1 MPSGATRTR
10 LRVDRCKSAVRW
22 EGGGWP
28 LYSEEKRMSTTNRSN
43 TSLHALVCVA
53 IISGLLATAGCSSAL
68 SQPEVAAWLQFR
80 TEPGADRAIADEQ
93 KKSMLKLLTSP
104 FVLASALK
112 QPGVAELETVRD
124 QKDPVMWL
132 SRSLEVVAQA
142 DSEVVKV
149 RLRGQRPADLA
160 KIVNAVTAVF
170 LEDVVNMDRVAA
182 LGMRQAIEKKY
193 KENQAE
199 LRVLREQAI
208 KLAAMVE
215 GPDAVDA
222 KWAERELDAL
232 SGELSGV
239 RSALRTVTAD
249 IAVATST
256 GEPVD
261 PKLEAKKK
269 VLGEQASALV
279 AEMDAI
285 RTKARDL
292 AQARVDLEARRRSVE
307 SLQRVT
313 DQLGLQLEATAVELN
328 APLRVRLV
336 EEATAPAGAGP

>member
-1 MPSGATRTR
+1 
-10 LRVDRCKSAVRW
+10 
-22 EGGGWP
+22 
-28 LYSEEKRMSTTNRSN
+28 
-43 TSLHALVCVA
+43 
-53 IISGLLATAGCSSAL
+53 
-68 SQPEVAAWLQFR
+68 
-80 TEPGADRAIADEQ
+80 
-93 KKSMLKLLTSP
+93 
-104 FVLASALK
+104 
-112 QPGVAELETVRD
+112 
-124 QKDPVMWL
+124 
-132 SRSLEVVAQA
+132 VVAQA

>member
-1 MPSGATRTR
+1 MT
-10 LRVDRCKSAVRW
+10 
-22 EGGGWP
+22 
-28 LYSEEKRMSTTNRSN
+28 TTNPA
-43 TSLHALVCVA
+43 HARYPALLRAA
-53 IISGLLATAGCSSAL
+53 IIAGLMATAGCFSAL
-68 SQPEVAAWLQFR
+68 SQPDVVAWLQFR
-80 TEPGADRAIADEQ
+80 TEPGADRAMADQQ

-142 DSEVVKV
+142 DSDVVKV
-149 RLRGQRPADLA
+149 RLRGRRPADLA

-170 LEDVVNMDRVAA
+170 LEDVVDKHRVAT
-182 LGMRQAIEKKY
+182 LGKRDILEKKF
-193 KENQAE
+193 KESHAE
-199 LRVLREQAI
+199 LLVLREQAI
-208 KLAAMVE
+208 ELAAKVE

-249 IAVATST
+249 SAVATST
-256 GEPVD
+256 GEPAD
-261 PKLEAKKK
+261 PKLEARKK
-269 VLGEQASALV
+269 VLGEQAKTLV

-292 AQARVDLEARRRSVE
+292 AQARVDLKARRTSVE
-307 SLQRVT
+307 SLEHVT
-313 DQLGLQLEATAVELN
+313 EQLGLQLEATAVELS
-328 APLRVRLV
+328 APSRVRLV
-336 EEATAPAGAGP
+336 EAATAPAGAGP